1 MGIGMRRHTKPVAP
15 RLSPRAGLAAPIKR
29 AYRAQRVLSG
39 QYAWRAPVAAL
50 ETLENA
56 SKPLPSFDP
65 LEAGPKEGGWGVTV
79 FNNDTNTYEEV
90 IIVLMAATGC
100 NSEEAYIEAWE
111 IDHYGQCLVHRGSE
125 EVCKAAAKV
134 IAGIGI
140 RVEVGPIE

>member
-1 MGIGMRRHTKPVAP
+1 MGIGMRRDRKPAAP
-15 RLSPRAGLAAPIKR
+15 RLSPRAGLTAPIKR

-39 QYAWRAPVAAL
+39 QYAWRSPVAAL
-50 ETLENA
+50 ETIENSA
-56 SKPLPSFDP
+56 SPLPSFDP

-79 FNNDTNTYEEV
+79 YNNDTNTYEEV

-111 IDHYGQCLVHRGSE
+111 IDHYGQCLVHQGSE